1 MAPRSD
7 RTDGEPPDLREIVL
21 SNVPKKG
28 LGYYDRTSKLVM
40 VSDVNLQ
47 LIGT

>member
-1 MAPRSD
+1 MAPRATGRD
-7 RTDGEPPDLREIVL
+7 EEIREIAI
-21 SNVPKKG
+21 SNVPNRG
-28 LGYYDRTSKLVM
+28 LGYYDRNSKLVL

>member
-7 RTDGEPPDLREIVL
+7 SSENVADDSREILL
-21 SNVPKKG
+21 SNVPNQG
-28 LGYYDRTSKLVM
+28 LGYYDRNNQLVM